1 MKCLH
6 QCVLIGS
13 LLPLSWL
20 GMMVVH
26 ESGHVVGAWLTGGTV
41 ERIVA
46 HPFTFS
52 RTDLSQNP
60 RPLLVAWAGPVGGAL
75 FPLGA
80 LGLTYLCRVPG
91 RYLLRF
97 FAGFCLIA
105 NGAYIGAGSFLKAGD
120 AGDLLRHGAAMW
132 QLWIFGLATAPL
144 GIYFWHNQGHHFGL
158 GNARGKV
165 QPVAA
170 YVVLCVLATLLALEL
185 LLSSD

>member
-97 FAGFCLIA
+97 FAGFSVDEIA
-105 NGAYIGAGSFLKAGD
+105 STLNISRATVKRD
-120 AGDLLRHGAAMW
+120 W
-132 QLWIFGLATAPL
+132 ATAKL
-144 GIYFWHNQGHHFGL
+144 WL
-158 GNARGKV
+158 RSR
-165 QPVAA
+165 
-170 YVVLCVLATLLALEL
+170 LLEV
-185 LLSSD
+185 